1 MMLSSQAGSRI
12 ADSVVEQLFS
22 QVLKVGI
29 VCLFGRFYSRRKLQ
43 LVMFRN
49 RLLGFFEYNDVFYY
63 YAVI

>member
-29 VCLFGRFYSRRKLQ
+29 VCLFGRFYSGGKLQ

-49 RLLGFFEYNDVFYY
+49 RLLGFYEYDDVFYY
-63 YAVI
+63 AVI

>member
-12 ADSVVEQLFS
+12 SDSVVEQLFS

-29 VCLFGRFYSRRKLQ
+29 VCLFGRFYSGRKLQ

-49 RLLGFFEYNDVFYY
+49 RLLGFFEYDDVFYY
-63 YAVI
+63 AVI

>member
-29 VCLFGRFYSRRKLQ
+29 VCLFGRF
-43 LVMFRN
+43 
-49 RLLGFFEYNDVFYY
+49 
-63 YAVI
+63 

>member
-29 VCLFGRFYSRRKLQ
+29 VYLFGRFYSGRKLQ

-49 RLLGFFEYNDVFYY
+49 RLLGFFEYDDVFYY
-63 YAVI
+63 AVI

>member
-29 VCLFGRFYSRRKLQ
+29 VSLFGRFYSGRKLQ

-49 RLLGFFEYNDVFYY
+49 RLLGFFEYDDVFYY
-63 YAVI
+63 AVI